1 MRKASLFLVASD
13 HAGFALKAVLLE
25 HLRRADVLHRDY
37 GCFSESESVDYPD
50 FANKLLA
57 DMRPDGTEA
66 TLSAP
71 ASPASE
77 PRVFSPQVFSN
88 RGVLICGTGLG
99 MSIAANRVSG
109 VRAALCRTVQDVC
122 LARAHNDANILVLG
136 GRMTP
141 PGEAVRLLE
150 AFMATPFEG
159 GRHALRVQK
168 LDGRP

>member
-1 MRKASLFLVASD
+1 MRKASFFLLASD
-13 HAGFALKAVLLE
+13 HAGFALKAVLLD
-25 HLRRADVLHRDY
+25 HLRRASLSHRDC
-37 GCFSESESVDYPD
+37 GCFSENEAVDYPD
-50 FANKLLA
+50 FAKKLLA
-57 DMRPDGTEA
+57 DMRPDGPEG
-66 TLSAP
+66 
-71 ASPASE
+71 SPSSE
-77 PRVFSPQVFSN
+77 PQVFSN

-109 VRAALCRTVQDVC
+109 VRAALCRTVQDAC

-136 GRMTP
+136 GRITP

-168 LDGRP
+168 LDDKL